1 MSLISF
7 AHAADAAAAPS
18 PIGGILPLILIFVVF
33 YFLLIRPQQ
42 KKFKEHQSMVASLR
56 RGDKI
61 VTSGGVV
68 GTITKVDNEADIL
81 HVEVATDVVIQVVR
95 GTVASVVN
103 RTGDAEV
110 EAPKKPKGKKK
121 AA

>member
-1 MSLISF
+1 
-7 AHAADAAAAPS
+7 
-18 PIGGILPLILIFVVF
+18 
-33 YFLLIRPQQ
+33 
-42 KKFKEHQSMVASLR
+42 MVASLR

-81 HVEVATDVVIQVVR
+81 HVEVANDVVIQVVR

-103 RTGDAEV
+103 RTGDAE
-110 EAPKKPKGKKK
+110 ADTPKKSKGKKK